1 MGNVLRDEKDSSFSS
16 NEWKREI
23 VFCRLTKDDADS
35 SEFIA
40 FHSSRWVDKNR
51 GNKHTL
57 SSHTSLSLS
66 CPSGKSL
73 CCLPLFS
80 CIIFTVFTLVSLKKE
95 LLSFFLS
102 LRVLFSLCQMYQVE
116 SCVWEETFSLTNSNG
131 FSRFLSWVTEKS
143 ASQGKIHKTCLT
155 NNTNHMQRDTSQERM
170 HFLLID
176 VHVLEVFDFRQDT
189 GNTPLDTIAVL
200 IERTSDANTSN
211 WR

>member
-1 MGNVLRDEKDSSFSS
+1 MFYATKKIPRSLQTNERGRLFSVDWQKTMLIPVNS
-16 NEWKREI
+16 LPFILPVEWIKTGETSI
-23 VFCRLTKDDADS
+23 LSLLT
-35 SEFIA
+35 
-40 FHSSRWVDKNR
+40 
-51 GNKHTL
+51 L
-57 SSHTSLSLS
+57 LSLS
-66 CPSGKSL
+66 RPSGKSL

-143 ASQGKIHKTCLT
+143 ASQRKIHKTCLT